1 MQGIIV
7 RPRLRWAEEGE
18 KPTKY
23 FCSLESRNY
32 VNKIIPKIIQENGNI
47 INKEEEILNAVRQ
60 FYKNLYENPTNNP
73 EQDLDIIN
81 MLTSIKANPKLTRE
95 ERDLLEGELTESEIL
110 TVLKKMKINKSRN

>member
-110 TVLKKMKINKSRN
+110 TVLKKMKNNKSRN